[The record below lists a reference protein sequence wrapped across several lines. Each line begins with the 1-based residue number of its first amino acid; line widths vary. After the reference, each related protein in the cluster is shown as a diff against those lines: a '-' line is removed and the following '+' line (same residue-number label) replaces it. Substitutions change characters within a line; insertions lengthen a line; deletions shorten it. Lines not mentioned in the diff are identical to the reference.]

1 MVKIIAVVLG
11 LFMFCATAQA
21 ADSVVSADYL
31 SALQK
36 KAEAGDVVSQ
46 FNLGVLYHNGQG
58 VTQDYKKAA
67 EWLHKAA
74 DQGDSDAAL
83 NLYVLY
89 ANGQGVAQDPKQAA
103 EWCQRAADQGN
114 TNAALILSTLY
125 KKGLGVPH
133 DEKMA
138 ASWFIR
144 GAQGSGQLQPLGSPH
159 KESGIS
165 TIKLAL
171 IALSLAAVLAILG
184 WMVLV

>member
-1 MVKIIAVVLG
+1 MLKIMALVLS
-11 LFMFCATAQA
+11 LFLCSAAAEA
-21 ADSVVSADYL
+21 ADSVVTSDYL
-31 SALQK
+31 SVLLK
-36 KAEAGDVVSQ
+36 KAEAGDAVSQ

-58 VTQDYKKAA
+58 VSRDDKKAA

-89 ANGQGVAQDPKQAA
+89 ANGQGVPKDPEQAA
-103 EWCQRAADQGN
+103 AWCQRAANQGN
-114 TNAALILSTLY
+114 VNAELILSTLY

-138 ASWFIR
+138 TGWFIR
-144 GAQGSGQLQPLGSPH
+144 AAQGGGQLQPLDASH
-159 KESGIS
+159 KDGGIS
-165 TIKLAL
+165 GLKLAL
-171 IALSLAAVLAILG
+171 IALSIVAVLAILG